1 MEDKKNKNGAGD
13 NQHHIMSLFAT
24 ERIEDYV
31 VLSLALLI
39 VILILV
45 LF

>member
-1 MEDKKNKNGAGD
+1 MENKENKNGAD
-13 NQHHIMSLFAT
+13 YHQHHIMSLFAT

-39 VILILV
+39 VIFILV